1 MLSQAAAPLGS
12 RLLLHSAAAAAAS
25 SAAASA
31 PCAGLASRRFG
42 ATRSWGL
49 TAGPAVTA
57 APSSLPL
64 HLRNLHSSPDSH
76 HGSGAVTPDPSSGG
90 AAAARAGPAADADPA
105 ATGTAPTPSPG
116 RGDPGFSPGWTLT
129 LERGIGKSYGKEA
142 ELQAT
147 AAFRAEVFPDLPIAT
162 TWQNWVKAIRS
173 SLTTPPAE
181 DPSPPFTHYATRPG
195 AQKVITVAANLRSPL
210 EIEQRVAEAAGDGA
224 EAAGGQRANVL
235 LCVSGSHPVRTLP
248 GVASLLRSSLDT
260 LRIADRLRQRGYIP
274 PCTQLWVVANPNTE
288 RGAGLLERKTE
299 LGANAVLTQPPLDWE
314 AYLAW
319 LEDARRRGLLNE
331 QLPPGNSRSTSL
343 SSSGSTSSSGSSSAG
358 PLRLIV
364 GHPMASSAA
373 NLSFWVSLA
382 GCGGSAAARQLVA
395 DALRAEA
402 GGKEAA
408 AAHAAAYNSKLVE
421 QVLAHGGVA
430 GLHVM
435 PIGKASKAL
444 ALRMLAEGALPP
456 SV

>member
-162 TWQNWVKAIRS
+162 TWQNWVKAIRRQVGLRS
-173 SLTTPPAE
+173 DWGASLTTPPAE

-195 AQKVITVAANLRSPL
+195 AQKVITVAANLR
-210 EIEQRVAEAAGDGA
+210 
-224 EAAGGQRANVL
+224 
-235 LCVSGSHPVRTLP
+235 SHPVRTLP

-288 RGAGLLERKTE
+288 RGAGLLERK
-299 LGANAVLTQPPLDWE
+299 
-314 AYLAW
+314 
-319 LEDARRRGLLNE
+319 
-331 QLPPGNSRSTSL
+331 
-343 SSSGSTSSSGSSSAG
+343 
-358 PLRLIV
+358 
-364 GHPMASSAA
+364 
-373 NLSFWVSLA
+373 
-382 GCGGSAAARQLVA
+382 
-395 DALRAEA
+395 
-402 GGKEAA
+402 
-408 AAHAAAYNSKLVE
+408 
-421 QVLAHGGVA
+421 VLAHGGVA